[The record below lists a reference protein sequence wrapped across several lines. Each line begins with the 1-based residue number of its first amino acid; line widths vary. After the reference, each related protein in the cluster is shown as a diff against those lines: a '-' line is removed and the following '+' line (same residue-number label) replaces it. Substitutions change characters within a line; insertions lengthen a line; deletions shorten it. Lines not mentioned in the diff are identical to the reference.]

1 MTKRLAKPSLIHPFG
16 NDSLGRCLFSR
27 VIAGARYS
35 LGSGLIVVLVSSVV
49 GVCIGLFSGYFGGL
63 IDELFMRVTDV
74 FFAFPEIVLAMA
86 LAGIMGPGTTTMI
99 FALSTTTWMRYAR
112 VVRAIALKTK
122 QRDYVKAAKLF
133 QVSGIRII
141 FHHILPPSI
150 PAVWAMITL
159 GMAKAILAVSA
170 LGFLGFGVSPP
181 SPEWGTLLLDGK
193 DYILSAPHMAFFPGM
208 VIFVTVFTLNILG
221 DRLAQS
227 RLFMT
232 ERYDS

>member
-1 MTKRLAKPSLIHPFG
+1 MTKRLAKPSLSHPFG

-35 LGSGLIVVLVSSVV
+35 LGSGLIVVVVSSVV

-74 FFAFPEIVLAMA
+74 FFAFPDIVLAMA

-141 FHHILPPSI
+141 FHHILPPAI

>member
-1 MTKRLAKPSLIHPFG
+1 MVRGKKE
-16 NDSLGRCLFSR
+16 D
-27 VIAGARYS
+27 VK
-35 LGSGLIVVLVSSVV
+35 GSGYLAED
-49 GVCIGLFSGYFGGL
+49 GLPNGMKDRDRSPLQFIPITSL
-63 IDELFMRVTDV
+63 RAHI

-86 LAGIMGPGTTTMI
+86 LAGIMGPGTATMI
-99 FALSTTTWMRYAR
+99 FALSVTAWMRYAR

-141 FHHILPPSI
+141 FRHILPPAL
-150 PAVWAMITL
+150 PAVSALITL
-159 GMAKAILAVSA
+159 GMAKSVLAVSA

-193 DYILSAPHMAFFPGM
+193 DYILSAPHLAFFPGM
-208 VIFVTVFTLNILG
+208 VIFVTVFALNIFG

-227 RLFMT
+227 KLFMSAP
-232 ERYDS
+232 YDS